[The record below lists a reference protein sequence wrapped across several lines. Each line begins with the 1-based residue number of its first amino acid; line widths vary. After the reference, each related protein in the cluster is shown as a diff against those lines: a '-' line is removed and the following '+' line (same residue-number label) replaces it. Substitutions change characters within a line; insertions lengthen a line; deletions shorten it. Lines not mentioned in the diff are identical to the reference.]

1 MNYKIVTDSTCELT
15 ADLVKQLDIHILP
28 VIVTLGDKQFLDNV
42 DITSKQVFEDM
53 KRGEIYKT
61 SQIPLNT
68 YIDVFSHYAKENI
81 PVINVVMSSGISS
94 SYETSVIAVNMVK
107 EEYKDARIYTV
118 DSKCCSVE
126 MGIAVKYMAMAAQNG
141 KSYEEILKV
150 LEFCKTNTGVL
161 FTVSDLKYLSRGGR
175 LSKASAFIGNVLN
188 IKPIL
193 SVTEDGRLEVIDKVR
208 SSKKV
213 FQYIVDKVRSDIP
226 KEELEKAEMIISYA
240 DNEEIAIGM
249 KQEIVNSVGMERDK
263 VSLQDIGP
271 CIGVHTGPDSLYV
284 FYLKRHLP
292 LEMYS

>member
-1 MNYKIVTDSTCELT
+1 MKYKIVTDSTCELT
-15 ADLVKQLDIHILP
+15 ADLVKQLDIHVLP
-28 VIVTLGDKQFLDNV
+28 VIVTLGEKQFLDNV

-53 KRGEIYKT
+53 KKGEIYKT

-107 EEYKDARIYTV
+107 EEYKDARIYTI

-175 LSKASAFIGNVLN
+175 LSKASAFIGNMLN

-271 CIGVHTGPDSLYV
+271 CIGVHTGPNSLYV

>member
-15 ADLVKQLDIHILP
+15 ADLIKQLDIHILP

-53 KRGEIYKT
+53 KKGEIYKT

-107 EEYKDARIYTV
+107 EEYKDAIIYTV

-175 LSKASAFIGNVLN
+175 LSKTSAFIGNMLN

-193 SVTEDGRLEVIDKVR
+193 SVTEDGV
-208 SSKKV
+208 
-213 FQYIVDKVRSDIP
+213 
-226 KEELEKAEMIISYA
+226 
-240 DNEEIAIGM
+240 
-249 KQEIVNSVGMERDK
+249 SVHR
-263 VSLQDIGP
+263 
-271 CIGVHTGPDSLYV
+271 
-284 FYLKRHLP
+284 
-292 LEMYS
+292 

>member
-1 MNYKIVTDSTCELT
+1 MKYKIVADSTCELT
-15 ADLVKQLDIHILP
+15 KDVATKLDIHILP

-42 DITSKQVFEDM
+42 DITAKKVFEDM
-53 KRGEIYKT
+53 KNGEIYKT

-68 YIDVFSHYAKENI
+68 YIDVFSKYAKENR

-107 EEYKDARIYTV
+107 EEYKDAVIYTV
-118 DSKCCSVE
+118 DSKCCSME

-141 KSYEEILKV
+141 KSYDEILKV
-150 LEFCKTNTGVL
+150 LEFCKSNTGVF

-175 LSKASAFIGNVLN
+175 LSKASAFIGNMLN

-193 SVTEDGRLEVIDKVR
+193 SVTDDGRLEV
-208 SSKKV
+208 
-213 FQYIVDKVRSDIP
+213 VDKVRSKKKMLAYIIDKVKSDIT
-226 KEELEKAEMIISYA
+226 EEGIKNA
-240 DNEEIAIGM
+240 DMLILNADDEQTAIEL
-249 KQEIVNSVGMERDK
+249 KNEIVSSVGIDK
-263 VSLQDIGP
+263 DMISIQYTGP

>member
-53 KRGEIYKT
+53 KKGEIYKT

-107 EEYKDARIYTV
+107 EEYKDAIIYTV

-126 MGIAVKYMAMAAQNG
+126 MGIAVKYMAIAAQNG

-249 KQEIVNSVGMERDK
+249 KQEIVNSVGMEKDK
-263 VSLQDIGP
+263 ISLQDIGP

>member
-1 MNYKIVTDSTCELT
+1 MKYKIVTDSTCELT
-15 ADLVKQLDIHILP
+15 ADLVKQLDIHVLP
-28 VIVTLGDKQFLDNV
+28 VIVTLGEKQFLDNV

-53 KRGEIYKT
+53 RKGEIYKT

-94 SYETSVIAVNMVK
+94 SFETSKMAVNMVK
-107 EEYKDARIYTV
+107 EEYKDAVIYTL
-118 DSKCCSVE
+118 DSKCCSSE

-141 KSYEEILKV
+141 KSYEEILKI
-150 LEFCKTNTGVL
+150 LEFCKANTGVF

-175 LSKASAFIGNVLN
+175 LSKTSAFIGNMLN

-193 SVTEDGRLEVIDKVR
+193 SVTKDGSLEVIDKVR
-208 SSKKV
+208 SSKKML
-213 FQYIVDKVRSDIP
+213 QYIIEKVKNDIAE
-226 KEELEKAEMIISYA
+226 EELEKAEMIIAYA
-240 DNEEIAIGM
+240 ENEETAIGL
-249 KQEIVNSVGMERDK
+249 KQDIVNLVGMDK
-263 VSLQDIGP
+263 SKISLQDIGP

-284 FYLKRHLP
+284 FYLKKHLP

>member
-53 KRGEIYKT
+53 KKGEIYKT

-107 EEYKDARIYTV
+107 EEYKDAIIYTV

-175 LSKASAFIGNVLN
+175 LSKASAFIGNMLN

-226 KEELEKAEMIISYA
+226 NEELEKAEMIISYA

-263 VSLQDIGP
+263 ISLQDIGP

>member
-1 MNYKIVTDSTCELT
+1 MNYKIVTDSTCEVT
-15 ADLVKQLDIHILP
+15 ADLVKQLDIHVLP

-53 KRGEIYKT
+53 KKGEIYKT

-175 LSKASAFIGNVLN
+175 LSKASAFIGNMLN

-263 VSLQDIGP
+263 ISLQDIGP

>member
-15 ADLVKQLDIHILP
+15 ADLVKQLDIHVLP

-53 KRGEIYKT
+53 KKGEIYKT

-175 LSKASAFIGNVLN
+175 LSKASAFIGNMLN

-226 KEELEKAEMIISYA
+226 NEELEKAEMIISYA

-284 FYLKRHLP
+284 FYLKKHLP

>member
-15 ADLVKQLDIHILP
+15 ADLVKQLDIHVLP

-53 KRGEIYKT
+53 KKGEIYKT

-175 LSKASAFIGNVLN
+175 LSKASAFIGNMLN

-193 SVTEDGRLEVIDKVR
+193 SVTKDGRLEVIDKVR

-226 KEELEKAEMIISYA
+226 NEELEKAEMIISYA

>member
-53 KRGEIYKT
+53 KKGEIYKT

-249 KQEIVNSVGMERDK
+249 KQEIVNSVGMEKDK

>member
-53 KRGEIYKT
+53 KKGEIYKT

-107 EEYKDARIYTV
+107 EEYKDARIYTI

-175 LSKASAFIGNVLN
+175 LSKASAFIGNMLN

-226 KEELEKAEMIISYA
+226 NEELEKAEMIISYA

-263 VSLQDIGP
+263 ISLQDIGP

>member
-1 MNYKIVTDSTCELT
+1 
-15 ADLVKQLDIHILP
+15 
-28 VIVTLGDKQFLDNV
+28 
-42 DITSKQVFEDM
+42 
-53 KRGEIYKT
+53 
-61 SQIPLNT
+61 
-68 YIDVFSHYAKENI
+68 
-81 PVINVVMSSGISS
+81 
-94 SYETSVIAVNMVK
+94 
-107 EEYKDARIYTV
+107 
-118 DSKCCSVE
+118 

-175 LSKASAFIGNVLN
+175 LSKASAFIGNMLN

-263 VSLQDIGP
+263 ISLQDIGP

>member
-1 MNYKIVTDSTCELT
+1 MNYKIVTDSTCEVT
-15 ADLVKQLDIHILP
+15 ADLLKLLDIHVLP

-53 KRGEIYKT
+53 KKGEIYKT

-94 SYETSVIAVNMVK
+94 SYETSKIAVNMVK

-175 LSKASAFIGNVLN
+175 LSKASAFIGNMLN

-226 KEELEKAEMIISYA
+226 NEELEKAEMIISYA

-263 VSLQDIGP
+263 ISLQDIGP

>member
-53 KRGEIYKT
+53 KKGEIYKT

-94 SYETSVIAVNMVK
+94 SYETSKIAVNMVK

-175 LSKASAFIGNVLN
+175 LSKASAFIGNMLN

-226 KEELEKAEMIISYA
+226 NEELEKAEMIISYA

-263 VSLQDIGP
+263 ISLQDIGP

>member
-15 ADLVKQLDIHILP
+15 ADLVKQLDIHVLP

-53 KRGEIYKT
+53 KKGEIYKT

-175 LSKASAFIGNVLN
+175 LSKASAFIGNMLN

-226 KEELEKAEMIISYA
+226 NEELEKAEMIISYA

-263 VSLQDIGP
+263 VRLQDIGP

>member
-53 KRGEIYKT
+53 KKGEIYKT

-175 LSKASAFIGNVLN
+175 LSKASAFIGNMLN

>member
-15 ADLVKQLDIHILP
+15 ADLVKQLDIHVLP

-53 KRGEIYKT
+53 KKGEIYKT

-175 LSKASAFIGNVLN
+175 LSKASAFIGNMLN

-193 SVTEDGRLEVIDKVR
+193 SVTEDGRLEAIDKVR

-226 KEELEKAEMIISYA
+226 NEELEKAEMIISYA

>member
-15 ADLVKQLDIHILP
+15 ADLVKQLDIHVLP

-53 KRGEIYKT
+53 KKGEIYKT

-175 LSKASAFIGNVLN
+175 LSKASAFIGNMLN

-226 KEELEKAEMIISYA
+226 NEELEKAEMIISYA

-263 VSLQDIGP
+263 ISLQDIGP

>member
-53 KRGEIYKT
+53 KKGEIYKT

-107 EEYKDARIYTV
+107 EEYKDARIYTI

-126 MGIAVKYMAMAAQNG
+126 IGIAVKYMAMAAQNG

>member
-15 ADLVKQLDIHILP
+15 ADLVKQLDIHVLP

-53 KRGEIYKT
+53 KKGEIYKT

-175 LSKASAFIGNVLN
+175 LSKASAFIGNMLN

-226 KEELEKAEMIISYA
+226 NEELEKAEMIISYA

>member
-1 MNYKIVTDSTCELT
+1 M
-15 ADLVKQLDIHILP
+15 
-28 VIVTLGDKQFLDNV
+28 DNV

-53 KRGEIYKT
+53 KKGEIYKT

-107 EEYKDARIYTV
+107 EEYKDARIYTI

-175 LSKASAFIGNVLN
+175 LSKASAFIGNMLN

-226 KEELEKAEMIISYA
+226 NEELEKAEMIISYA

-263 VSLQDIGP
+263 ISLQDIGP

>member
-15 ADLVKQLDIHILP
+15 ADLVKQLDIRVLP

-53 KRGEIYKT
+53 KKGEIYKT

-161 FTVSDLKYLSRGGR
+161 FTGSDLKYLSRGGR
-175 LSKASAFIGNVLN
+175 LSKASAFIGNMLN

-213 FQYIVDKVRSDIP
+213 FQYIVDKVRRDIP

-249 KQEIVNSVGMERDK
+249 KQEIVNSIGMERDK

>member
-15 ADLVKQLDIHILP
+15 ADLVKHLDIHILP

-53 KRGEIYKT
+53 KKGEIYKT

-175 LSKASAFIGNVLN
+175 LSKASAFIGNMLN

-226 KEELEKAEMIISYA
+226 NEELEKAEMIISYA

>member
-53 KRGEIYKT
+53 KKGEIYKT

-107 EEYKDARIYTV
+107 EEYKDAIIYTV

-226 KEELEKAEMIISYA
+226 NEELEKAEMIISYA

-263 VSLQDIGP
+263 VILQDIGP

>member
-53 KRGEIYKT
+53 KKGEIYKT

-175 LSKASAFIGNVLN
+175 LSKASAFIGNMLN

-226 KEELEKAEMIISYA
+226 NEELEKAEMIISYA

-249 KQEIVNSVGMERDK
+249 KQEIVNSIGMERDK
-263 VSLQDIGP
+263 ISLQDIGP

>member
-53 KRGEIYKT
+53 KKGEIYKT

-175 LSKASAFIGNVLN
+175 LSKASAFIGNMLN

-263 VSLQDIGP
+263 ISLQDIGP

>member
-15 ADLVKQLDIHILP
+15 ADLIKQLDIHILP

-53 KRGEIYKT
+53 KKGEIYKT

-107 EEYKDARIYTV
+107 EEYKDAIIYTV

-175 LSKASAFIGNVLN
+175 LSKASAFIGNMLN

-226 KEELEKAEMIISYA
+226 NEELEKAEMIISYA

-263 VSLQDIGP
+263 ISLQDIGP

>member
-53 KRGEIYKT
+53 KKGEIYKT

-107 EEYKDARIYTV
+107 EEYKDAIIYTV

-249 KQEIVNSVGMERDK
+249 KQEIVNSIGMERDK
-263 VSLQDIGP
+263 ISLQDIGP

>member
-53 KRGEIYKT
+53 KKGEIYKT

-107 EEYKDARIYTV
+107 EEYKDAIIYTV

-213 FQYIVDKVRSDIP
+213 FQYIVDKVRSDNP

-249 KQEIVNSVGMERDK
+249 KQEIVNSVGMEKDK
-263 VSLQDIGP
+263 ISLQDIGP

>member
-1 MNYKIVTDSTCELT
+1 LT

-53 KRGEIYKT
+53 KKGEIYKT

-107 EEYKDARIYTV
+107 EEYKDARIYTI

-175 LSKASAFIGNVLN
+175 LSKASAFIGNMLN

-226 KEELEKAEMIISYA
+226 NEELEKAEMIISYA

-263 VSLQDIGP
+263 ISLQDIGP

-292 LEMYS
+292 PEMYS

>member
-15 ADLVKQLDIHILP
+15 ADLIKQLDIHILP

-53 KRGEIYKT
+53 KKGEIYKT

-175 LSKASAFIGNVLN
+175 LSKASAFIGNMLN

-249 KQEIVNSVGMERDK
+249 KQEIVNSVGMEKDK
-263 VSLQDIGP
+263 ISLQDIGP

>member
-15 ADLVKQLDIHILP
+15 ADLIKQLDIHILP

-53 KRGEIYKT
+53 KKGEIYKT

-107 EEYKDARIYTV
+107 EEYKDAIIYTV

-175 LSKASAFIGNVLN
+175 LSKTSAFIGNMLN

>member
-53 KRGEIYKT
+53 KKGEIYKT

-175 LSKASAFIGNVLN
+175 LSKASAFIGNMLN

-213 FQYIVDKVRSDIP
+213 FQYIVDKIRSDIP
-226 KEELEKAEMIISYA
+226 NEELEKAEMIISYA

-263 VSLQDIGP
+263 ISLQDIGP

>member
-53 KRGEIYKT
+53 KKGEIYKT

-94 SYETSVIAVNMVK
+94 SYETSKIAVNMVK

-175 LSKASAFIGNVLN
+175 LSKASAFIGNMLN

-226 KEELEKAEMIISYA
+226 NEELEKAEMIISYA

-249 KQEIVNSVGMERDK
+249 KQEIVNSIGMERDK
-263 VSLQDIGP
+263 ISLQDIGP